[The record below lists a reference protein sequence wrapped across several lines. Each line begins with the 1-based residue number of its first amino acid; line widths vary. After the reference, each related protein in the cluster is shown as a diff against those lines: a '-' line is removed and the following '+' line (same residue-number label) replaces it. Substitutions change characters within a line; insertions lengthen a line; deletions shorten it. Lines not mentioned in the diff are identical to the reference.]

1 MKYTDDP
8 QPQKLPGTYK
18 DFIVRF
24 PKLGQMH
31 EDIAKACESY
41 GPLDRKTCEL
51 IKIGLSI
58 GAGLE
63 TATRSH
69 VRRAIATRRDGAGDR
84 ASCVAR
90 IQHLR
95 IPADGN
101 GVAVGARADRSRRLA
116 MCTNRCRAIESGRLH
131 IWTCVMT
138 RSIRK
143 SNLF

>member
-18 DFIVRF
+18 EFVARF
-24 PKLGQMH
+24 PKLGQAH

-51 IKIGLSI
+51 IKVGLSV

-69 VRRAIATRRDGAGDR
+69 VRRAMQQGASEQEIEQAVLLAYNTCGFPR
-84 ASCVAR
+84 MVMGWQWAR
-90 IQHLR
+90 QQIER
-95 IPADGN
+95 
-101 GVAVGARADRSRRLA
+101 GV
-116 MCTNRCRAIESGRLH
+116 
-131 IWTCVMT
+131 
-138 RSIRK
+138 
-143 SNLF
+143 